1 MSPNHAIRKTKVLL
15 RKPWKNFELARG
27 MNPLKYFYDLT
38 LGKSNYDLT
47 LVSQSAKDVPVRYL
61 SKLKL

>member
-47 LVSQSAKDVPVRYL
+47 LGK
-61 SKLKL
+61 SKCQRCPRQVH